1 MLTIYTKDYCP
12 YCVKAKA
19 LLSSLGATFE
29 EVDVTND
36 QETLMKIVEKSHMRT
51 VPQIFLG
58 DECLGGYSDIAA
70 LHEQGELM
78 KKLRLE

>member
-12 YCVKAKA
+12 YCIKAKS

-36 QETLMKIVEKSHMRT
+36 QETLMKIVEKSRMRT
-51 VPQIFLG
+51 VPQIFLD

-70 LHEQGELM
+70 LHEEG
-78 KKLRLE
+78 KLITKLGL